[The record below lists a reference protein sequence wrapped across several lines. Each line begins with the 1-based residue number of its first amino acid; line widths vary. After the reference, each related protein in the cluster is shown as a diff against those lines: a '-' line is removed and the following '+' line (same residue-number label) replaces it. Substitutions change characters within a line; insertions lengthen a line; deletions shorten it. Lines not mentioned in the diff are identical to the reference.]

1 MPLGP
6 TVTSYVANLYSTDPL
21 APQVVGDFAQA
32 LPPNPI
38 KGDLVSI
45 FADSTIPTDPLRPLD
60 LGQSLS
66 DIIQLLVQPDVS
78 ATFDPFL

>member
-6 TVTSYVANLYSTDPL
+6 TVTSYVANLFPTDPL

-38 KGDLVSI
+38 KGKLVSL
-45 FADSTIPTDPLRPLD
+45 FADSTIPTDPLHPAD

-66 DIIQLLVQPDVS
+66 DMIQLLVKPDVS
-78 ATFDPFL
+78 ATFDLFL